1 MVSGSAIS
9 SYLLLWLEC
18 NNTFSFGTL
27 REGLVEPK
35 LPTVWEEEPTELE
48 LGMRVS
54 TVMPQHFGQVP
65 HKGVCVIS
73 QPRSLIKARSAMG
86 GAVASSMA
94 PATRRTG
101 TDVWMFLSVSQG
113 TRWEEHHVVLD
124 PE

>member
-1 MVSGSAIS
+1 
-9 SYLLLWLEC
+9 
-18 NNTFSFGTL
+18 
-27 REGLVEPK
+27 VEPK

-54 TVMPQHFGQVP
+54 TVMPQRFGQVP

-73 QPRSLIKARSAMG
+73 QPKSLIRARSAMG
-86 GAVASSMA
+86 GAVAVASSMA